1 MAKQKKN
8 IKKTTG
14 AKAPVVNT
22 EVLKEVVEKETTEV
36 KTEIDFS
43 KLPTIVTIIGTEKAK
58 YLKTNKEYPGT
69 HKILAERLIKNGDA
83 ILKTI

>member
-14 AKAPVVNT
+14 AKAPVVNI
-22 EVLKEVVEKETTEV
+22 EVLKEVVEKQKEI
-36 KTEIDFS
+36 KTDIDFS
-43 KLPTIVTIIGTEKAK
+43 KLPNIVTIIGTEKAK

-69 HKILAERLIKNGDA
+69 HKILAERLIRNGDA
-83 ILKTI
+83 ILKTN